1 MVAHSIKINV
11 IKTSSIECTV
21 WERITGECFGEKFKE
36 KSSRKK
42 WKIKKKTKK
51 KWENFAKWKNRR

>member
-21 WERITGECFGEKFKE
+21 RERITGECFGEKFTQ
-36 KSSRKK
+36 KSSQKK
-42 WKIKKKTKK
+42 
-51 KWENFAKWKNRR
+51 